1 MTSSSGHTPRIA
13 MLSVEDAKKAAASQ
27 GIPEMMAPLSVFRIL
42 LKNPALA
49 REIGNTL
56 NMLLFKDNQ
65 LDGRLRELIIMR
77 LGWATGSNYEWTQH
91 WRVATG
97 MNIPADVL
105 LAVRDW
111 QTSKILTGADKAV
124 LRATDET
131 LQTGSISDACWLECK
146 KHIPNEAALLEM
158 VAAIGN
164 WRMISQFLLSVQV
177 PLEEG
182 VASWQPDGV
191 KPANAPADY

>member
-1 MTSSSGHTPRIA
+1 MKSSSGHTPRIA
-13 MLSVEDAKKAAASQ
+13 MLSIEDAKAVAAAH
-27 GIPEMMAPLSVFRIL
+27 GISEMMAPLSVFRVL
-42 LKNPALA
+42 LKNPPLA

-77 LGWATGSNYEWTQH
+77 VGWATGSNYEWTQH
-91 WRVATG
+91 WRVATQ

-105 LAVRDW
+105 LEVRDW
-111 QTSKILTGADKAV
+111 ENSRILTAADKAV

-131 LQTGSISDACWLECK
+131 LKHGTISDACWTECR

-158 VAAIGN
+158 VIAIGN
-164 WRMISQFLLSVQV
+164 WRMVSQFLLSVQV

-182 VASWQPDGV
+182 VMSWPPHGD
-191 KPANAPADY
+191 KPANAPENY